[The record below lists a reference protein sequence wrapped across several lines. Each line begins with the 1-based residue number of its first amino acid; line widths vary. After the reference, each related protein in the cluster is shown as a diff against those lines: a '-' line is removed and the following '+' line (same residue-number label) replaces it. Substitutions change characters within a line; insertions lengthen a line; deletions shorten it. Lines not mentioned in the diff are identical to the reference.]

1 MGNRQRQLQKNSNG
15 KTHLSIFSLQDK
27 HFFQVKL
34 ERANLKHK
42 LIENREV
49 ILCQLEGLI
58 SIKAGRGKK
67 SITAST

>member
-15 KTHLSIFSLQDK
+15 KIHLPIVSEQDK
-27 HFFQVKL
+27 RLFQVKL

-49 ILCQLEGLI
+49 ILCQSE
-58 SIKAGRGKK
+58 
-67 SITAST
+67 